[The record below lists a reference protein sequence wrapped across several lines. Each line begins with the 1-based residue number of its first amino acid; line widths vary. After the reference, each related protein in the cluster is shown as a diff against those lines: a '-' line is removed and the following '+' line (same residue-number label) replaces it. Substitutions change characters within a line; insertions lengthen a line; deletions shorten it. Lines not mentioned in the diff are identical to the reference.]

1 MGDVVDFVR
10 IGDKLISRDKLNR
23 AIDRILD
30 LRTQGQSQQDVA
42 HEMGV
47 DRSFISRLEGLG
59 EIRKGGRIALIG
71 FPVANKDE
79 LQQLGTEEGCDF
91 IFLMTNNER
100 WKWVDTAS
108 GVTLLN
114 EVMMLIASVKDFETI
129 IFIGSDM
136 RIRLM
141 EAVLGRDVI
150 PISVGGSPV
159 TEDKFIDLERLRSII
174 RELRA

>member
-1 MGDVVDFVR
+1 
-10 IGDKLISRDKLNR
+10 
-23 AIDRILD
+23 
-30 LRTQGQSQQDVA
+30 
-42 HEMGV
+42 
-47 DRSFISRLEGLG
+47 
-59 EIRKGGRIALIG
+59 
-71 FPVANKDE
+71 
-79 LQQLGTEEGCDF
+79 
-91 IFLMTNNER
+91 MTNNER